1 MLKITS
7 PLEIFVLIADDAE
20 LHKKFVPVE
29 SMVDLIHRE
38 KMHKVHYVA
47 WVNLLWPESR
57 CVVCGRPASH
67 VCVIHV
73 NAIIEDATSRQLAL
87 DLRTRSSRSIKEE
100 AMELLLHHQ
109 PICLSLDC
117 VRPPRRRT

>member
-1 MLKITS
+1 MFELRSPFEFFCIT
-7 PLEIFVLIADDAE
+7 VDHVD
-20 LHKKFVPVE
+20 LHKKFIPVE
-29 SMVDLIHRE
+29 SMVDLTYE
-38 KMHKVHYVA
+38 KKTLKVYYVA

-73 NAIIEDATSRQLAL
+73 NAIIEDPSSVQLAL
-87 DLRTRSSRSIKEE
+87 DLRTRESRSIKEE
-100 AMELLLHHQ
+100 VEELLLHYQ
-109 PICLSLDC
+109 PICLALDC